1 MPALLAGGGAR
12 TAKARLLAAAVR
24 DDGDSD
30 GGDDEDLS
38 DVDDEAALERAAL
51 LRKKGEGDR
60 RCPHCG
66 SRARPTMS
74 GRCASCFSDVNGD
87 RTGSGDA
94 STGVKPISEGDRFEQ
109 ELAAHNRGEKVTSLL
124 GEKLDYDEFARD
136 PKKAEALGKEVA
148 ALVAEA
154 KRKEDAHL
162 TLKHASSRR
171 GGKKR

>member
-1 MPALLAGGGAR
+1 MSENITEEAENTLPEEEAQESEAL
-12 TAKARLLAAAVR
+12 
-24 DDGDSD
+24 
-30 GGDDEDLS
+30 
-38 DVDDEAALERAAL
+38 
-51 LRKKGEGDR
+51 
-60 RCPHCG
+60 
-66 SRARPTMS
+66 
-74 GRCASCFSDVNGD
+74 
-87 RTGSGDA
+87 
-94 STGVKPISEGDRFEQ
+94 VKPISEGDRFEQ
-109 ELAAHNRGEKVTSLL
+109 ELAAHIRGEKVTSLL